1 MMNFPSQSSTPSAP
15 STSVLPSATAAPDSI
30 EQLAYLIAEA
40 AEDRKGGDIKL
51 IKVGD
56 VSVLADYFVIVTG
69 YSKVQVRAI
78 ANAITDTVEER
89 LGRRPRAIEGYTD
102 GSWILVDYG
111 DVIVH
116 VLLPDERDYY
126 TLEAFW
132 GHAEQIPYG
141 SGPTASAVPQA

>member
-1 MMNFPSQSSTPSAP
+1 MINFPSQSSAPSAP
-15 STSVLPSATAAPDSI
+15 STSVLSPAEAIPDAI
-30 EQLAYLIAEA
+30 EQLAYVIAEA

-51 IKVGD
+51 IKLSN

-78 ANAITDTVEER
+78 ANAITDTVEEK
-89 LGRRPRAIEGYTD
+89 LGRRPRAVEGYTD

-116 VLLPDERDYY
+116 ILLPEERDYY

-132 GHAEQIPYG
+132 GHAEQVPYG
-141 SGPTASAVPQA
+141 SRPATPAVP